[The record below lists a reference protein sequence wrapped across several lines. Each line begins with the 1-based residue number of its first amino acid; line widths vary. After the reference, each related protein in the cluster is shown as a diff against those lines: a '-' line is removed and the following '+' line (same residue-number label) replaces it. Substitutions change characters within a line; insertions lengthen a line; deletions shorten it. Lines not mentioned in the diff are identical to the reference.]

1 VLQPYSKQADLKED
15 TVKQVSLHLLLFV
28 DKRSASKNNTQR
40 IQAYLESLQAEY
52 AFELQAIE
60 VDKQPQL
67 VEYYKL
73 VATPALVKIAPEPR
87 QTLAGG
93 NLVEQLKKWWPRWQ
107 LELHQLEVKSIQE
120 EESSELATIDKF
132 HSVNYSAEL
141 IRLSDEIFRLKK
153 EKEELTEQLRFKDQV
168 LAMLAHDLR
177 SPLTAASIAVET
189 LEIAGTKEDSDRI
202 TQLKEQ
208 LYKQARKQFRIMNRM
223 ITNILQASKSMS
235 AEFSVEPRPL
245 QLRDVCQDVLSQL
258 ASRIEEKSQKLIED
272 IPGDLPAVY
281 GDEELIRQVIVNLVE
296 NAIKYTPEG
305 GEISL
310 SILHRTSQKIQVSV
324 GDTGPGIPPE
334 KQERIFEGHFRLKR
348 DREKE
353 GYGIGLALCRKVI
366 RVHYGQIWVDSSPNK
381 GSCFHF
387 TLPVFR

>member
-1 VLQPYSKQADLKED
+1 VLQPYNKQADKSEG
-15 TVKQVSLHLLLFV
+15 TRKQVSLQLLLFV
-28 DKRSASKNNTQR
+28 DNRSASKNNTQR
-40 IQAYLESLQAEY
+40 VKAYLENLQAEY
-52 AFELQAIE
+52 AFDLQAIE
-60 VDKQPQL
+60 IDKQPQL

-73 VATPALVKIAPEPR
+73 VATPALIKIAPEPR
-87 QTLAGG
+87 QTLAGS

-107 LELHQLEVKSIQE
+107 LELHQLEVKTLQE
-120 EESSELATIDKF
+120 EDSSELAAIDKF
-132 HSVNYSAEL
+132 NSVNYSAEL
-141 IRLSDEIFRLKK
+141 IRLSDEIFRLQK
-153 EKEELTEQLRFKDQV
+153 EKEELGEQLRFKDQV

-189 LEIAGTKEDSDRI
+189 LEIASTKEESDRI
-202 TQLKEQ
+202 IQLKEQ
-208 LYKQARKQFRIMNRM
+208 LYKQARRQFRIMNRM
-223 ITNILQASKSMS
+223 ITNILQASKSMK

-245 QLRDVCQDVLSQL
+245 HLQDICQEVLSQL

-272 IPGDLPAVY
+272 IPGDLPEIY

-334 KQERIFEGHFRLKR
+334 KQERIFDGHFRLKR
-348 DREKE
+348 DRDKE

-387 TLPVFR
+387 TLPVYR